1 MSRYLSTVLLAAT
14 LASGAHADS
23 LSADFDIR
31 DGLAVPVGGHLSF
44 ALNADGTIAA
54 ALSGFANSI
63 VGFGFASPE
72 VNVAVSDVDPAPE
85 LAIIITAWSTSYGVL
100 NSGFACVSV
109 DYCAPSMTFRI
120 GVPGEF
126 DSVYE
131 AIGSPSSE
139 VDFIVIDRNN
149 TTWAA
154 NATSVPEPA
163 PGLLFIAGLGL
174 LGRIAR
180 RRAAPAA

>member
-1 MSRYLSTVLLAAT
+1 MQLRLAIAAAAAT
-14 LASGAHADS
+14 AALTAHADS
-23 LSADFDIR
+23 LSAEFDIR

-44 ALNADGTIAA
+44 ELNADGTIAA

-63 VGFGFASPE
+63 AGFGFASPE

-85 LAIIITAWSTSYGVL
+85 LAVIITAWSTSYGVL

-109 DYCAPSMTFRI
+109 AYCAPSMTFRI

-131 AIGSPSSE
+131 AVGSPTSE

-163 PGLLFIAGLGL
+163 TGLLFIAGLGV

-180 RRAAPAA
+180 RRAAPPA